1 MQTALRTF
9 LISVPYIPKS
19 VRIAK
24 HSLFPRRSS
33 KLCSSR
39 VLKFFIVSFPFVYS
53 RILTRLFP
61 FGKYIRSI
69 PTPHTGFE
77 RRDSFGILS
86 GLLRSPC
93 RTRFAGL
100 ESPPLQGL
108 ELKVTMD
115 QRFSRPLPH
124 HPDIRLIR
132 AMRIE
137 LILTGSKPDAKSG
150 FLRNPI
156 APLTGFGVPLRYAP
170 ITTAEG
176 LEPPMQFSCNT
187 GTRSRRLTN

>member
-9 LISVPYIPKS
+9 LISVSYIPKS

-77 RRDSFGILS
+77 PASHYGPTVFKTAPSPPGHTAYKNPCFRYQDIVRRDHLLHKKFQTISIFS
-86 GLLRSPC
+86 PTPTRPASADLLRSWWNLSQYYC
-93 RTRFAGL
+93 LHF
-100 ESPPLQGL
+100 
-108 ELKVTMD
+108 
-115 QRFSRPLPH
+115 FFPH
-124 HPDIRLIR
+124 I
-132 AMRIE
+132 
-137 LILTGSKPDAKSG
+137 
-150 FLRNPI
+150 FL
-156 APLTGFGVPLRYAP
+156 
-170 ITTAEG
+170 
-176 LEPPMQFSCNT
+176 
-187 GTRSRRLTN
+187 

>member
-1 MQTALRTF
+1 MQTALRTL

-77 RRDSFGILS
+77 PASHYGPTVFKTAS
-86 GLLRSPC
+86 
-93 RTRFAGL
+93 
-100 ESPPLQGL
+100 SPPGHTAYKGDEDRTHTYGIKTRCAAITLRPYHDRREIRTPGSAKTSRLQTGAF
-108 ELKVTMD
+108 VHYAIWPYD
-115 QRFSRPLPH
+115 SGW
-124 HPDIRLIR
+124 IR
-132 AMRIE
+132 
-137 LILTGSKPDAKSG
+137 T
-150 FLRNPI
+150 
-156 APLTGFGVPLRYAP
+156 
-170 ITTAEG
+170 
-176 LEPPMQFSCNT
+176 T
-187 GTRSRRLTN
+187 GTVSRSTP